1 MCEICSKLTIKTP
14 DQHHRYCSSV
24 FIVNLEQ
31 ISYTVIVEL
40 EQVNAD
46 WEIEELKQVQLQW
59 TPSIYK
65 WKLQTKI
72 VLNVPM
78 L

>member
-14 DQHHRYCSSV
+14 DQHHRYCSGV

-40 EQVNAD
+40 GQVNAD
-46 WEIEELKQVQLQW
+46 WEIEELKTSTAAVDPQHLQVE
-59 TPSIYK
+59 
-65 WKLQTKI
+65 
-72 VLNVPM
+72 VAD
-78 L
+78 

>member
-46 WEIEELKQVQLQW
+46 WEIEELKTSTAAVDPQHLQVE
-59 TPSIYK
+59 
-65 WKLQTKI
+65 
-72 VLNVPM
+72 VAD
-78 L
+78 

>member
-31 ISYTVIVEL
+31 ILYTVIVEL

-46 WEIEELKQVQLQW
+46 WEIEELKTSTAAVDPQHLQVE
-59 TPSIYK
+59 
-65 WKLQTKI
+65 
-72 VLNVPM
+72 VAD
-78 L
+78 

>member
-1 MCEICSKLTIKTP
+1 MCEICSELTIKTP

-46 WEIEELKQVQLQW
+46 WEIEELKTSTAAVDPQHLQVE
-59 TPSIYK
+59 
-65 WKLQTKI
+65 
-72 VLNVPM
+72 VAD
-78 L
+78 